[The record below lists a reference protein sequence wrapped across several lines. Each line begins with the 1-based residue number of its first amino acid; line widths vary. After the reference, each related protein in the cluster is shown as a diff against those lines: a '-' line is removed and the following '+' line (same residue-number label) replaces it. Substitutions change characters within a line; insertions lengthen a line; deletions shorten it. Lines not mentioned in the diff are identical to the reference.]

1 MPVLH
6 LSDNHYLYPI
16 SNVTYH
22 LRNTYYVLGMAQSTS
37 NPQSHFSFIM
47 TL

>member
-6 LSDNHYLYPI
+6 LSDNHYLYAI
-16 SNVTYH
+16 RNVTYH
-22 LRNTYYVLGMAQSTS
+22 LINTYYVLWMAQSTS